1 MTYIP
6 DQKFLYKKKTE
17 KHNYSSKKYNQLG
30 KKKHIQM

>member
-6 DQKFLYKKKTE
+6 CKKLQYEKKTE